1 MAQRM
6 VMITKMVNG
15 KVSIKD
21 PAYGVNRRWEKR
33 GQTIPDSSTLIR
45 LSELFNVTINELLNG
60 ERRTDNTIK
69 ELEETTL

>member
-6 VMITKMVNG
+6 VMITNMVNA

-33 GQTIPDSSTLIR
+33 GQSLPIPY
-45 LSELFNVTINELLNG
+45 EAVENLLWCG
-60 ERRTDNTIK
+60 C
-69 ELEETTL
+69 